1 MLHGELEKKGLSKY
15 ESICNERVLFH
26 FTQVCFLYSYKF
38 IRFLW

>member
-26 FTQVCFLYSYKF
+26 FTSLLS
-38 IRFLW
+38 L